1 MIETPLDDCVA
12 YGFQA
17 VPGYSTQLVT
27 LDNGAEQRNGNW
39 TRAKRRY
46 TALYQNF
53 TKAEFAIL
61 LAAFHAARGSLYS
74 FLFKDP
80 LDYQV
85 TMESQGTT
93 PGTNLTPVQLR
104 KTYTFENSSTSI
116 VRNIT
121 KPIAGTVTM
130 YQDNGSGTFV
140 AKAGSYST
148 TTGLFTPNTNWT
160 SGRALKAT
168 FEFYVPVRFASDE
181 FPSSFDGPDA
191 INTNAE
197 LVEVFGE

>member
-17 VPGYSTQLVT
+17 VPGYSTQIVT

-46 TALYQNF
+46 TALFQNF

-61 LAAFHAARGSLYS
+61 LAAFHAARGSLYA
-74 FLFKDP
+74 FLFKDHF
-80 LDYQV
+80 DYQA
-85 TMESQGTT
+85 TLESQGTT
-93 PGTNLTPVQLR
+93 PGANLTPVQLR
-104 KTYTFENSSTSI
+104 KTYTFGATSI
-116 VRNIT
+116 VRSIT

-140 AKAGSYST
+140 AKAGTFST

-160 SGRALKAT
+160 AGRALKAT
-168 FEFYVPVRFASDE
+168 FEFYVPVRFAFDE
-181 FPSSFDGPDA
+181 FPSSFDDIDA